1 MNKYGNIE
9 IYNEN
14 MVPVNSVWL
23 KSETPDGN
31 HFIGLKTVAGLIGVD
46 VAPVM
51 VGWEKG
57 TARPTPRFEGWLVY
71 DGNVEKLMKAYEG
84 EHSDVVKIELEEKGR
99 KDAEEAE
106 KRKFPCQYCG
116 KRMTKAEYRKVHIQ
130 KKHPGKKFN

>member
-1 MNKYGNIE
+1 MPSRKLFQIE
-9 IYNEN
+9 IQSDEARYQANCLRSL
-14 MVPVNSVWL
+14 P
-23 KSETPDGN
+23 
-31 HFIGLKTVAGLIGVD
+31 GLKKNVD
-46 VAPVM
+46 I
-51 VGWEKG
+51 
-57 TARPTPRFEGWLVY
+57 T
-71 DGNVEKLMKAYEG
+71 MKAYEG